1 MDPGTGQETQN
12 SLLVS
17 SKVSFEYPDPD
28 DEIGID
34 VAIKLKQF
42 LRKKNKSH
50 FFFETHHQ
58 NSKGLLL

>member
-1 MDPGTGQETQN
+1 
-12 SLLVS
+12 VS

-42 LRKKNKSH
+42 L
-50 FFFETHHQ
+50 FFEEKKKKKKRGCF
-58 NSKGLLL
+58 SS